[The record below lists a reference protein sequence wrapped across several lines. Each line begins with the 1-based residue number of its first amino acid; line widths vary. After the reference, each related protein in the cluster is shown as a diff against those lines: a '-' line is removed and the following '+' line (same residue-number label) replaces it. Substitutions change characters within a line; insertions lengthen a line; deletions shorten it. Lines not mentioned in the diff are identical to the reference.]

1 MKKQIE
7 RRSVSAACC
16 DWPESLHPLL
26 QRVYQSRDIADT
38 RQLQLELSC
47 LFSPDQLSG
56 IERAVERLLQ
66 AFEQQ
71 QKVVIVGDFD
81 ADGATSTTLALLA
94 LQALGLANTG
104 FLIPNRFDYGYGLTP
119 EIVALALQQK
129 PALII
134 TVDNGISS
142 IDGVAAANAKGV
154 DVIVTDHHLPG
165 KELPAAVAI
174 VNPNQ
179 PDCAFPSKNLAGV
192 GVIFYLMSALRSA
205 LRERQWFQ
213 KKGIAE
219 PNMAQYLDLVALG
232 TVADV
237 VPLDHSNRVLVHQ
250 GLKRI
255 RAGKARPGILA
266 LLQVSKRKRERV
278 VASDLGFAVGPRLNA
293 AGRLDDMTHGVSC
306 LLCNDPAL
314 ALEMATELDELNRD
328 RRQIEQAMQ
337 LEALKIVDE
346 LHLDSGGVM
355 HARSLCL
362 YDPRWHQGVI
372 GILASRIKERFHRPV
387 IAFANSDT
395 EGELKG
401 SARSISGVHIRDI
414 LDAVA
419 AHHPGM
425 LNKFGGHAM
434 AAGLTLAADRL
445 EDFQKA
451 FEQEIVAAT
460 EESFFRPVLLSDGE
474 LKADEFN
481 LFLAE
486 LIRNAGPWGQMFP
499 EPVFDGIFYLVQQRL
514 VGDKHL
520 KMVLSLDEDHRQIID
535 AIAFNVDLSQWPNQ
549 QADRVQIAYRLDINE
564 YRQQQSLQL
573 IVEYLALFS

>member
-1 MKKQIE
+1 
-7 RRSVSAACC
+7 
-16 DWPESLHPLL
+16 
-26 QRVYQSRDIADT
+26 
-38 RQLQLELSC
+38 
-47 LFSPDQLSG
+47 
-56 IERAVERLLQ
+56 
-66 AFEQQ
+66 
-71 QKVVIVGDFD
+71 
-81 ADGATSTTLALLA
+81 
-94 LQALGLANTG
+94 
-104 FLIPNRFDYGYGLTP
+104 
-119 EIVALALQQK
+119 
-129 PALII
+129 
-134 TVDNGISS
+134 
-142 IDGVAAANAKGV
+142 
-154 DVIVTDHHLPG
+154 
-165 KELPAAVAI
+165 
-174 VNPNQ
+174 
-179 PDCAFPSKNLAGV
+179 
-192 GVIFYLMSALRSA
+192 
-205 LRERQWFQ
+205 
-213 KKGIAE
+213 
-219 PNMAQYLDLVALG
+219 
-232 TVADV
+232 
-237 VPLDHSNRVLVHQ
+237 
-250 GLKRI
+250 
-255 RAGKARPGILA
+255 
-266 LLQVSKRKRERV
+266 